1 MKYFD
6 LNMELSEEDMA
17 LQDAARQFAEKE
29 MRPVAKKLDL
39 MSAEAAVAE
48 DSPLWEFLKKSYSLG
63 YHKILLPEYYG
74 GLGLSPLQTNLIFEE
89 LAWGSFGLALLTTVV
104 CFPFYLIC
112 VTNDEELI
120 EQFVVPFCNCTDG
133 SIRGCWGI
141 TEPEHG
147 SDHVNMGEDFF
158 SSPNLK
164 GNVRAK
170 LAGDEYVI
178 NGLKCWSTNGPV
190 ASLFTVFAST
200 QPELKHKGISVFMV
214 PKSKNVKIGHIE
226 NKVGQLNSIQSE
238 VIFEDA
244 RVPEECLV
252 GKEGD
257 GFKIAMM
264 TLDKTRAGIAAIA
277 TGVAQRAV
285 DEAAKFANIR
295 HQFGQPIGRFQGISF
310 TLADMGAKTAAARWQ
325 TRHAAWLA
333 DQGLPNSKDSAF
345 AKFFA
350 SDTAMQNAIEWVQIM
365 GGYGYIT
372 EYPAEKLMRDA
383 KLLQIYEGTN
393 EVQRL
398 VAGNAI
404 LKESINLD
412 TGFRFKYDGKDAP
425 AL

>member
-1 MKYFD
+1 MDFS
-6 LNMELSEEDMA
+6 LSEKEQKLWDCAKAFTAEHITPKAQEHEKRNEFPKDVVQKAYEAGLMNLHIPKEAGGPGLSLLAETLVSEATGYGCAGMA
-17 LQDAARQFAEKE
+17 TSIMCNNLAFAPLIIGASTEQLKEYVEPLITGKDAKFGSFCLTERRAGSDA
-29 MRPVAKKLDL
+29 
-39 MSAEAAVAE
+39 AAVA
-48 DSPLWEFLKKSYSLG
+48 
-63 YHKILLPEYYG
+63 
-74 GLGLSPLQTNLIFEE
+74 T
-89 LAWGSFGLALLTTVV
+89 
-104 CFPFYLIC
+104 
-112 VTNDEELI
+112 
-120 EQFVVPFCNCTDG
+120 
-133 SIRGCWGI
+133 
-141 TEPEHG
+141 
-147 SDHVNMGEDFF
+147 
-158 SSPNLK
+158 
-164 GNVRAK
+164 RAERD
-170 LAGDEYVI
+170 GDEYVI

-226 NKVGQLNSIQSE
+226 NKVGQLNCVQSE

-277 TGVAQRAV
+277 TGVAQRGV

-295 HQFGQPIGRFQGISF
+295 HQFDKPIGRFQGISF
-310 TLADMGAKTAAARWQ
+310 KLADMGAKTAAARWQ
-325 TRHAAWLA
+325 TRYAAWLA
-333 DQGLPNSKDSAF
+333 DQGFPNSKDSAF

-350 SDTAMQNAIEWVQIM
+350 SDTAMQNAIECVQIM
-365 GGYGYIT
+365 GGYGYIV

-398 VAGNAI
+398 VAGSAI
-404 LKESINLD
+404 LKESVNLD
-412 TGFRFKYDGKDAP
+412 TGFRFKYEGRDAP
-425 AL
+425 TL

>member
-1 MKYFD
+1 MTMDFS
-6 LNMELSEEDMA
+6 LSEKEQKLWDRAKEFTAEHITPKAQELEKHNEFPKDVVQKAYEAGLMNLHIPKEA
-17 LQDAARQFAEKE
+17 GGPGLSLLSETLVSEATGYGCAGLATSIMCNNLAFAPLVIGASIEQLKEYVEPLITGKEAKFGSFCLTERRAGSDAA
-29 MRPVAKKLDL
+29 
-39 MSAEAAVAE
+39 AV
-48 DSPLWEFLKKSYSLG
+48 
-63 YHKILLPEYYG
+63 
-74 GLGLSPLQTNLIFEE
+74 
-89 LAWGSFGLALLTTVV
+89 TTRAVR
-104 CFPFYLIC
+104 
-112 VTNDEELI
+112 
-120 EQFVVPFCNCTDG
+120 DG
-133 SIRGCWGI
+133 
-141 TEPEHG
+141 
-147 SDHVNMGEDFF
+147 N
-158 SSPNLK
+158 
-164 GNVRAK
+164 
-170 LAGDEYVI
+170 EYVI

-350 SDTAMQNAIEWVQIM
+350 SDTAMQNAIECVQIM

>member
-1 MKYFD
+1 MDFS
-6 LNMELSEEDMA
+6 LSEKEQKLWDRAKAFTAQHITPKAQEHEKRDEFPKEVVQKAYEAGLMNLHIPKEAGGPGLPLLSETLVSEATGYGCAGMA
-17 LQDAARQFAEKE
+17 TSIMCNNLAFAPLVIGATVEQLKQYVEPLITGKEAKFGSFCLTERRAGSDA
-29 MRPVAKKLDL
+29 
-39 MSAEAAVAE
+39 AAVA
-48 DSPLWEFLKKSYSLG
+48 
-63 YHKILLPEYYG
+63 
-74 GLGLSPLQTNLIFEE
+74 
-89 LAWGSFGLALLTTVV
+89 TTAER
-104 CFPFYLIC
+104 
-112 VTNDEELI
+112 D
-120 EQFVVPFCNCTDG
+120 
-133 SIRGCWGI
+133 
-141 TEPEHG
+141 
-147 SDHVNMGEDFF
+147 
-158 SSPNLK
+158 
-164 GNVRAK
+164 
-170 LAGDEYVI
+170 GDEYII

-226 NKVGQLNSIQSE
+226 NKVGQLNSVQSE

-244 RVPEECLV
+244 RVPKDCLV

-310 TLADMGAKTAAARWQ
+310 RLADMGAKAAAARWQ
-325 TRHAAWLA
+325 TRYAAWLA

-350 SDTAMQNAIEWVQIM
+350 SDAAMQNAIECVQIM
-365 GGYGYIT
+365 GGYGYIV

-404 LKESINLD
+404 LKESVNLD
-412 TGFRFKYDGKDAP
+412 TGFRFKYDGEDAP
-425 AL
+425 RM